1 MTETTKKPLSLKL
14 DEGDKMQLKILAK
27 KDNRTLHGLI
37 VHVLKNY
44 IYDNKTK

>member
-1 MTETTKKPLSLKL
+1 MQETTKKPLSLKL
-14 DEGDKMQLKILAK
+14 DESDKMQLKLLAK

-44 IYDNKTK
+44 IHEHKTK